1 MAVKSLKNIIRREG
15 GFTLTELA
23 VAMLVVGILSSIAIP
38 SFLGSRN
45 GGYYKEAQA
54 SVDAALIAAQ
64 QHYAQYGDYS
74 DSMTTT
80 CPSSTR
86 FDDDLQKLDP
96 TIDFVDAYTASTGP
110 RVVSVQAMPSYNS
123 NNEDLGC
130 QVFYAMALSRS
141 GTCWIARTTVEGKY
155 FMAGSRSPIIVKSDK
170 NTAASSITELTGATV
185 NGNAYA
191 AFKPQ
196 NSAADAAVLATAE
209 LADVATACNGLA
221 QGEGEY
227 VARANVVL
235 TSEYYTSWRSVIGA
249 VAGAS

>member
-1 MAVKSLKNIIRREG
+1 VTLKTLRNIIRQEG

-23 VAMLVVGILSSIAIP
+23 VAMLVVGILSAIAIP

-45 GGYYKEAQA
+45 AGYDKEAQA
-54 SVDAALIAAQ
+54 SVDAALVAAQ

-74 DSMTTT
+74 DAMTRT
-80 CPSSTR
+80 CPSSTI
-86 FDDDLQKLDP
+86 FDNDLQKLDP
-96 TIDFVDAYTASTGP
+96 TIDFVDAFTASTGP

-155 FMAGSRSPIIVKSDK
+155 FMLGSRSPIIVKSDE
-170 NTAASSITELTGATV
+170 NTAASTITELTGATV

-196 NSAADAAVLATAE
+196 NSGADAAVLATAE

-227 VARANVVL
+227 MARRNVVL
-235 TSEYYTSWRSVIGA
+235 TSEYYDSWRSVIGA

>member
-1 MAVKSLKNIIRREG
+1 MKTFKNIIRHES

-23 VAMLVVGILSSIAIP
+23 VAMLVVGILSGIAIP
-38 SFLGSRN
+38 SFLGPRN
-45 GGYYKEAQA
+45 NSYDKEAQA
-54 SVDAALIAAQ
+54 SVDAALVAAQ

-74 DSMTTT
+74 DSQTNR
-80 CPSSTR
+80 CPTSTI
-86 FDDDLQKLDP
+86 FDNDLQKLEP
-96 TIDFVDAYTASTGP
+96 TIDFVDANTASTGP

-123 NNEDLGC
+123 NGEDLGC

-155 FMAGSRSPIIVKSDK
+155 FWSGKQSPIIVKSDK
-170 NTAASSITELTGATV
+170 NPANEAITELTGATV

-196 NSAADAAVLATAE
+196 NPGADAAVLATAE
-209 LADVATACNGLA
+209 LADVATNCKGII
-221 QGEGEY
+221 QGEGVY
-227 VARANVVL
+227 TAMANYVL
-235 TSEYYTSWRSVIGA
+235 TSEYYDSWRSVIGA

>member
-1 MAVKSLKNIIRREG
+1 MALKTLKSIIRREG

-23 VAMLVVGILSSIAIP
+23 VAMLVVGILSAIAIP

-45 GGYYKEAQA
+45 AGYDKEAQA

-64 QHYAQYGDYS
+64 QHYAQYGDFS
-74 DSMTTT
+74 DSQTTT
-80 CPSSTR
+80 CPSSTT
-86 FDDDLQKLDP
+86 FDNDLQKLDP

-123 NNEDLGC
+123 NGEDLGC

-141 GTCWIARTTVEGKY
+141 GTCWIARNTVEGKY
-155 FMAGSRSPIIVKSDK
+155 FMTSSRSPIIVKSDK
-170 NTAASSITELTGATV
+170 NTAAVTITELTGATV

-196 NSAADAAVLATAE
+196 NSGADAAVLATAE

-227 VARANVVL
+227 IARRNVVL
-235 TSEYYTSWRSVIGA
+235 TSEYYDSWRSVIGA

>member
-1 MAVKSLKNIIRREG
+1 VKTLKHIIRREG

-45 GGYYKEAQA
+45 AGYDKEAQA
-54 SVDAALIAAQ
+54 SVDAALVAAQ

-155 FMAGSRSPIIVKSDK
+155 FMLGSRSPIIVKSDK
-170 NTAASSITELTGATV
+170 NTAASTITELTGATV

-196 NSAADAAVLATAE
+196 KSAADAAVLATAE

-227 VARANVVL
+227 VARTNVVL

-249 VAGAS
+249 AAGAS